1 MPSHVLAIDQSTSA
15 TKAVLFDESGRLVGR
30 ASQEHKQHYPGPG
43 MIEHDPEEL
52 HANTLKVIARV
63 VSESRV
69 KPDSVAALAITN
81 QRETIAVWDRRTGRP
96 LHNAVIWQDQRGT
109 AACDDLKARGLE
121 PAIRGKTGLLVDT
134 YFSASKLKW
143 LVDNVAAVREAA
155 ARGDALCGTIDSW
168 LIWKLTRGRLHATDY
183 SNACRTM
190 LFNVRT
196 LQWDQELLEL
206 FGVAGLRFPEVRFA
220 DASFGE
226 AALADPRVTLPITG
240 VMGDSHASLFGHCG
254 FAPGDAKATYGTG
267 TSVMLNIGPQPVD
280 PPQGIVLSI
289 AWGMDG
295 KVDYVFEGNIHS
307 SADTLKW
314 LHDEVR
320 LFEDYR
326 EMEKAAAS
334 LPDNG
339 GVYLV
344 PAFAGLGA
352 PYWAHGVRAL
362 ITGLERSSSR
372 AHILRAAEE
381 SIAYQVNDLITEMR
395 RDERVPFASLRVDG
409 GATRDRFLMQFQ
421 ADILGARLRVA
432 DIEDVSARGAAF
444 AAGLAAGVWR
454 NRGRLAELAGERGVF
469 VPALPAEA
477 RARLLAGW
485 RSAVQQALARR
496 L

>member
-1 MPSHVLAIDQSTSA
+1 MPRFIVAVDQSTSA
-15 TKAVLFDESGRLVGR
+15 TKAVLFDEAARLVGR
-30 ASQEHKQHYPGPG
+30 ASEEHKQHYPGPG

-52 HANTLKVIARV
+52 YANTLRVIARV
-63 VSESRV
+63 VAETRV
-69 KPDSVAALAITN
+69 AASAIAALAITN
-81 QRETIAVWDRRTGRP
+81 QRETIAVWDRRTGKP
-96 LHNAVIWQDQRGT
+96 LHNALIWQDQRGT
-109 AACDDLKARGLE
+109 AACEDFRKRGLE
-121 PAIRGKTGLLVDT
+121 PSIRAKTGLLVDT

-143 LVDNVAAVREAA
+143 LVDNVAAVRDAA
-155 ARGDALCGTIDSW
+155 KRGDALCGTIDSW
-168 LIWKLTRGRLHATDY
+168 LVWKLSGGRVHATDY

-196 LQWDQELLEL
+196 LRWDEELIEL

-226 AALADPRVTLPITG
+226 AALADPKVTLPITG
-240 VMGDSHASLFGHCG
+240 VLGDSHASLFGHCG

-267 TSVMLNIGPQPVD
+267 TSVMLNIGGTPID

-289 AWGMDG
+289 AWGLAG
-295 KVDYVFEGNIHS
+295 RIDYVFEGNIHS

-314 LHDEVR
+314 LRDQVH
-320 LFEDYR
+320 LFDDYR
-326 EMEKAAAS
+326 EMEEAAS
-334 LPDNG
+334 SVPDNG

-381 SIAYQVNDLITEMR
+381 SIAYQVNDLLTEMR
-395 RDERVPFASLRVDG
+395 RDERVPFAGLRVDG

-421 ADILGARLRVA
+421 ADILDAGLRVA

-454 NRGRLAELAGERGVF
+454 DRGRLAALAGERGVF
-469 VPALPAEA
+469 VPALPADA

-496 L
+496 V